1 MSAPR
6 LDSKTPI
13 HFRAPSATLALTGI
27 VPVLAVMA
35 LSPAVPKPGFLNFLS
50 AHVVSEQAHP
60 EWAGHLDAANSA
72 PTAAEASETV
82 RSTSYTS
89 GFDPAAV
96 GLAPLKDPPLPAHAA
111 QHDPRGCAEE
121 SPDKIVDI
129 SHPPNGC
136 SKTAKV
142 FVLPSPRP
150 VAPKTIV
157 AGDKPASPQPDGF
170 GNFQVYLPSPS
181 QLLTP
186 FNYVSDK
193 VSGLFK
199 RS

>member
-1 MSAPR
+1 MTAPR

-13 HFRAPSATLALTGI
+13 NFRAPSATLALTGI
-27 VPVLAVMA
+27 VPVLAIMA
-35 LSPAVPKPGFLNFLS
+35 FSPAVPKPSFLNFLS
-50 AHVVSEQAHP
+50 AHAVSEQAHP
-60 EWAGHLDAANSA
+60 EWAGLLDAANSA
-72 PTAAEASETV
+72 PAAAEASETV

-96 GLAPLKDPPLPAHAA
+96 GLAPLKDPSVLA
-111 QHDPRGCAEE
+111 QRDLRGCPEE
-121 SPDKIVDI
+121 SPEKILDV
-129 SHPPNGC
+129 SRAPGGC
-136 SKTAKV
+136 GKAAKV

-150 VAPKTIV
+150 MAPKTI
-157 AGDKPASPQPDGF
+157 AAIDKSASPQTSGF
-170 GNFQVYLPSPS
+170 GIFPVQLPFPS

-186 FNYVSDK
+186 FNYVGDK